1 MRYATGGGL
10 TPAGQV
16 ERERVRLAAADRF
29 AAGAT
34 RTEVAR
40 EFKVTP
46 KTAGCWYRAWESGG
60 AAALRSAG
68 PLSRCRL
75 DDRDLGRL
83 EAILRRGPGVYG
95 WEDQRWTLARVA
107 EVIRREFGV
116 EYTLPGVWMLLDRH
130 GWSCQLPARRAV
142 ERDDTAVRGWSEQGW
157 PVVKPLRRSGMPGS
171 VSSTRQGRDC
181 GRHED
186 GRGRAAE

>member
-1 MRYATGGGL
+1 M
-10 TPAGQV
+10 
-16 ERERVRLAAADRF
+16 
-29 AAGAT
+29 
-34 RTEVAR
+34 
-40 EFKVTP
+40 TP
-46 KTAGCWYRAWESGG
+46 KTADCWYRAWESGG

-75 DDRDLGRL
+75 DDRDLARL
-83 EAILRRGPGVYG
+83 EEILRRGPGVYG

-116 EYTLPGVWMLLDRH
+116 EYTLPGAWMLLDRH
-130 GWSCQLPARRAV
+130 GWSCQPPARRAV

-171 VSSTRQGRDC
+171 VSSTS
-181 GRHED
+181 H
-186 GRGRAAE
+186 